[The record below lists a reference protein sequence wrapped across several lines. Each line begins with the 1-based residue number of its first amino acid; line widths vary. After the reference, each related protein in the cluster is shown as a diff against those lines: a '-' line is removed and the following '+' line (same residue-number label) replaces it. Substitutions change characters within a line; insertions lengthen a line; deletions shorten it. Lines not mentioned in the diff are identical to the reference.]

1 MTTSLLLHSHVAF
14 GSHLSSQ
21 YLLASTTAHL
31 LVWNMLTCT
40 GKSSALIKCKSS
52 IFWNVSQC
60 NGVWRCQWITWSQI
74 PSVLLQ
80 QLLCCQTQEAP
91 IVSVMAV
98 PIPDVHS
105 LLLCV
110 HVCHDHHF
118 FFVTVYI
125 FSPPSD
131 LLALHKSVCPME
143 VVGAVFLPMKVGNET
158 KSHHHIVKS
167 RLYFMDRKQVC
178 HDVKWYHWGKRIFF
192 SLGSLLSQM
201 GRWEWWRETT
211 TYTPSWGY
219 IWESLHRN
227 LWW

>member
-1 MTTSLLLHSHVAF
+1 MQVIYILECVTVQWCVKMSVDHLITDPFSSVAAAF
-14 GSHLSSQ
+14 VLSDTGSTDSKCHGSAHTWCTQPITLCTCMSWSS
-21 YLLASTTAHL
+21 
-31 LVWNMLTCT
+31 
-40 GKSSALIKCKSS
+40 
-52 IFWNVSQC
+52 
-60 NGVWRCQWITWSQI
+60 
-74 PSVLLQ
+74 
-80 QLLCCQTQEAP
+80 
-91 IVSVMAV
+91 
-98 PIPDVHS
+98 
-105 LLLCV
+105 
-110 HVCHDHHF
+110 F

-158 KSHHHIVKS
+158 KSHHHHIVKS